1 MEKKYGYY
9 TYDGSFYGVLTCIYH
24 IYYDRIEPINICVK
38 DATTIKQH
46 SFLDE
51 TINIDSCNEEA
62 IKVYNS
68 ISEKISPEA
77 LSDVYQAYLSSI
89 EGKEL
94 MIYNYIKFGY
104 KVGSNVYAYRY
115 MEEVSNL
122 KKIVKK
128 VTNEV
133 HNFCGFL
140 RFELRNNF
148 YYAAYEPDHNIT
160 ELLLPHF
167 VNRFADQNFII
178 HDIKRNV
185 AAIFNTKDYY
195 LTSFTAG
202 ELEALNSKT
211 EKDPFEQLWKEYF
224 SNMAIEERI
233 NFRQQKRFM
242 PSRYWKHMLETE
254 AMREEHSKN
263 I

>member
-1 MEKKYGYY
+1 MEKKYAYY
-9 TYDGSFYGVLTCIYH
+9 NYDGSFYGLLSCIYH
-24 IYYDRIEPINICVK
+24 IYYERTEPMDITIK
-38 DATTIKQH
+38 DASLINQD
-46 SFLDE
+46 SFLYE
-51 TINIDSCNEEA
+51 TINIISSEEKA
-62 IKVYNS
+62 IKVYTS
-68 ISEKISPEA
+68 IIEKISSEA

-94 MIYNYIKFGY
+94 MIYKYIKFGY
-104 KVGSNVYAYRY
+104 KVGSKVYAYHY
-115 MEEVSNL
+115 MAEVSNL

-128 VTNEV
+128 VTIEV

-140 RFELRNNF
+140 RFELKNNF
-148 YYAAYEPDHNIT
+148 YYAEYEPDHNIT

-185 AAIFNTKDYY
+185 AAIFNTKDSF
-195 LTSFTAG
+195 LTSFTAE
-202 ELEALNSKT
+202 ELAAIKSEAK
-211 EKDPFEQLWKEYF
+211 EDPFQQLWKEYF
-224 SNMAIEERI
+224 TNMAIEERK
-233 NFRQQKRFM
+233 NSRQQKKSM

-254 AMREEHSKN
+254 AMRKEPLKN